1 MARDKHRRSSS
12 LSPAPD
18 RKEKRR
24 RSRSRDRDRRQKER
38 KRSRSRDRDKKRTRS
53 RSRERKERKREK
65 DSRGRDTHSRGDSQ
79 EEDAGGD
86 PRVSDRW
93 KLGGSG
99 LSKGYFVYVHDIAL
113 HSTVKQFGG
122 SVSGKDT
129 TIPWHWEVATM
140 QFWMS

>member
-53 RSRERKERKREK
+53 RSRDRKERKRDK

-93 KLGGSG
+93 KLGDSHICYL
-99 LSKGYFVYVHDIAL
+99 LSTATCTWSLKDIFCFCTL
-113 HSTVKQFGG
+113 HWCTVKKFH
-122 SVSGKDT
+122 SLESGDR
-129 TIPWHWEVATM
+129 
-140 QFWMS
+140 MS